1 MVQVAEVGL
10 EVTRAPDLTKQ
21 DFSLSPVRIGVW
33 LKKGPIEPTCPDVNV
48 LSCKQRQRCS
58 SNARFIQHTINAP
71 IGSWSGET
79 SGTPTRVARGDPVS
93 PKSVASAR
101 WP

>member
-1 MVQVAEVGL
+1 MVQVGEVGL

-48 LSCKQRQRCS
+48 LS
-58 SNARFIQHTINAP
+58 
-71 IGSWSGET
+71 
-79 SGTPTRVARGDPVS
+79 
-93 PKSVASAR
+93 
-101 WP
+101 